1 MIIIIKIQVQTA
13 KKKLNKLKGKNMENV
28 EYIVMIMIFIILL
41 AIWRLQLI
49 KKNMVIYNKLLNTR
63 LDVLNKL
70 EYKQGEQ
77 YKRVLEGISMSSLSN
92 EILTELKLLREIA
105 IRDFNVSPNSLKSNP
120 KLEAT
125 EEPFV
130 KEFIKIHCG
139 IKEVENYKIH
149 IKEMNH
155 LDK

>member
-1 MIIIIKIQVQTA
+1 
-13 KKKLNKLKGKNMENV
+13 MENGQ
-28 EYIVMIMIFIILL
+28 YIVMIMIFIILL
-41 AIWRLQLI
+41 VIWRLQLL
-49 KKNMVIYNKLLNTR
+49 KKNMVIYKKLLDAR
-63 LDVLNKL
+63 IDVFNKL

-77 YKRVLEGISMSSLSN
+77 YKRVLDGISTSSLAN

-105 IRDFNVSPNSLKSNP
+105 IRDFKVSPNSLKPNP

-125 EEPFV
+125 EEVFV

-139 IKEVENYKIH
+139 IKEVENYEIH

>member
-1 MIIIIKIQVQTA
+1 
-13 KKKLNKLKGKNMENV
+13 MENTQ
-28 EYIVMIMIFIILL
+28 IIAMIMIFIVLLIIL
-41 AIWRLQLI
+41 RLQFL
-49 KKNMVIYNKLLNTR
+49 KRNMIIYSKLLETR
-63 LDVLNKL
+63 IDVFNKL

-77 YKRVLEGISMSSLSN
+77 YKRVLEGINTFGLSN

-105 IRDFNVSPNSLKSNP
+105 IRDFKVSPKSLKPNP

-125 EEPFV
+125 EEVFV

-139 IKEVENYKIH
+139 IEEVENYKIH
-149 IKEMNH
+149 IKEMNL

>member
-1 MIIIIKIQVQTA
+1 V
-13 KKKLNKLKGKNMENV
+13 ENGQ
-28 EYIVMIMIFIILL
+28 YIVMIIIFIILL
-41 AIWRLQLI
+41 AILILQLR
-49 KKNMVIYNKLLNTR
+49 KKNMIIYSRLLDKR
-63 LDVLNKL
+63 IDVFNKL
-70 EYKQGEQ
+70 EYKEGEQ
-77 YKRVLEGISMSSLSN
+77 YKKVLEGISKFGLSN

-105 IRDFNVSPNSLKSNP
+105 IKDFKVSPNSLKPNP

-125 EEPFV
+125 EEVFV

-139 IKEVENYKIH
+139 IKEVENYEIH